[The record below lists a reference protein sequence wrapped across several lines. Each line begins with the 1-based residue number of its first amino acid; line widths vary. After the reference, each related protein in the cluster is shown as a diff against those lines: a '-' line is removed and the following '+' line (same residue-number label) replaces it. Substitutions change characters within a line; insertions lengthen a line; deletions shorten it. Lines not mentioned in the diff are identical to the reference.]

1 MIDDA
6 QWKLAVDAKQAGLL
20 VTTDMH
26 KSLIIQSTRQPLTT
40 ITLTNTGY
48 LYRTGPGDHSAIVDD
63 YRALRQLLGLP
74 TSKQKESSHG

>member
-20 VTTDMH
+20 VTTDMR

-63 YRALRQLLGLP
+63 YRALRQLLSLP